1 MDGKRPGP
9 FVAGAASCA
18 VWTKYGLVLGDGTV
32 TGVNLAGMA
41 LYSAY
46 VAVYVSCAGK
56 ALARQVV
63 RVALGMCLAFA
74 LFLHYVDRLDRRN
87 ISLPFRLLLIAA
99 NCLSASMLSVTGSA
113 AAVSTVCFASSSLD
127 AIKNV
132 FRDRSTKVQHFF
144 FFCRFCIFNQISSL
158 P

>member
-1 MDGKRPGP
+1 MRQGGVDGKRPGP

-46 VAVYVSCAGK
+46 VAVFVSCAGK

-74 LFLHYVDRLDRRN
+74 LFLHYVDGLDGRK
-87 ISLPFRLLLIAA
+87 ISLPFWLL
-99 NCLSASMLSVTGSA
+99 
-113 AAVSTVCFASSSLD
+113 
-127 AIKNV
+127 
-132 FRDRSTKVQHFF
+132 
-144 FFCRFCIFNQISSL
+144 
-158 P
+158 